1 MRLLKLLA
9 ERLEENFASS
19 NHFLWISQGKIIYL
33 ELVMINGIFRGVKI
47 DNEALEVICYGI
59 AKYQIK
65 LKKLSLDVSA

>member
-1 MRLLKLLA
+1 
-9 ERLEENFASS
+9 
-19 NHFLWISQGKIIYL
+19 
-33 ELVMINGIFRGVKI
+33 MINGIFRGVKI